1 MANYTFNWSNGVTT
15 SIPKP
20 QEQGFHCD
28 YESPSST
35 MNNAANEIIA
45 HAGDGADGSGQSNLH
60 EKEAYCLAAWD
71 WILSLESVSSTI
83 KNTWAS
89 KRDWCDDWDEWW
101 RIESCGCCM
110 DWCYLNW
117 NELNSAYYNW
127 KDIQTANQ
135 NALVTIENTLQE
147 TRDQIE
153 LDGEQAMD
161 QAILDQMIAQTN
173 EMISTTA
180 YNNESRELD
189 VAAKKTQKIFI
200 PVLIGLILLGV
211 GFIFLKK

>member
-28 YESPSST
+28 YEFPSSA
-35 MNNAANEIIA
+35 MNNAANEIVA
-45 HAGDGADGSGQSNLH
+45 HAGDGDNLN
-60 EKEAYCLAAWD
+60 EKEQYCAAAHSWISGLINTSKQIRDKWD
-71 WILSLESVSSTI
+71 RLEI
-83 KNTWAS
+83 E
-89 KRDWCDDWDEWW
+89 CDEWKCW
-101 RIESCGCCM
+101 LCFRSCSCCM
-110 DWCYLNW
+110 DWCYKTE
-117 NELNSAYYNW
+117 NELESAYWSWVPIYNS
-127 KDIQTANQ
+127 NLS
-135 NALVTIENTLQE
+135 ALASLENIWQE
-147 TRDQIE
+147 TTDQLA
-153 LDGEQAMD
+153 LDNQQATD
-161 QAILDQMIAQTN
+161 QAILDQLIAETN
-173 EMISTTA
+173 NLISVTA